1 MSVNSHDVSVDLNVS
16 VDFKLVVGKYWRYS
30 GRPHNIWKCTE
41 LRNGEY
47 VFNDGGGMKLKVK
60 KKKFDKDF
68 KDHAW
73 EETWEE
79 QWEEQP
85 QRKPPPASPPCHIQ

>member
-1 MSVNSHDVSVDLNVS
+1 MSVNSYDVSI
-16 VDFKLVVGKYWRYS
+16 KLVVGKYWWYS

-41 LRNGEY
+41 LINGEY

-68 KDHAW
+68 HAW
-73 EETWEE
+73 EEKWEE
-79 QWEEQP
+79 QWEQP
-85 QRKPPPASPPCHIQ
+85 QRRPPPASPACHVQ